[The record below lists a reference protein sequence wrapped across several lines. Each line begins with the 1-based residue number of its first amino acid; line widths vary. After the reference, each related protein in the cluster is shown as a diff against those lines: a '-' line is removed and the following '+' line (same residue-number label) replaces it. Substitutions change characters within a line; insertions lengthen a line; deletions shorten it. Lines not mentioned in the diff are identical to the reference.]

1 MEAMEAMEAM
11 VAMVVD
17 TAATADMVVD
27 TADTADTA
35 DMADTEVSHHCCFI
49 VISLRFVC
57 YYISHREPGS
67 NDVHLFFPFDMINR
81 VRRRIRRRVC
91 IVPPALA
98 RSRFCYSLS
107 KHRHKVQRYE
117 FQGFRGGPWVCTS
130 TAMTR

>member
-1 MEAMEAMEAM
+1 MEAMEAM

-27 TADTADTA
+27 TADTEDTEDTEDTA

-98 RSRFCYSLS
+98 RSRLCYSLS
-107 KHRHKVQRYE
+107 KHRHKVQR
-117 FQGFRGGPWVCTS
+117 
-130 TAMTR
+130 

>member
-67 NDVHLFFPFDMINR
+67 NDVHFFP
-81 VRRRIRRRVC
+81 IRHDKQGTAADTAAGMHRSAS
-91 IVPPALA
+91 PGAAPALL
-98 RSRFCYSLS
+98 FS
-107 KHRHKVQRYE
+107 K
-117 FQGFRGGPWVCTS
+117 
-130 TAMTR
+130 

>member
-11 VAMVVD
+11 VA
-17 TAATADMVVD
+17 MVVD

-67 NDVHLFFPFDMINR
+67 NDVHFFP
-81 VRRRIRRRVC
+81 IRHDKQGTAADTAAGMHRSVS
-91 IVPPALA
+91 PGAAPALL
-98 RSRFCYSLS
+98 FS
-107 KHRHKVQRYE
+107 K
-117 FQGFRGGPWVCTS
+117 
-130 TAMTR
+130 